1 MGLGKSRMALAAA
14 ILAGAKEVAV
24 FAPAFLRRTW
34 EVEGAVC
41 GVKIQFM
48 SYSIITSITALEWE
62 ILSHKDFWIFDE
74 ASYLKNPMAKRTKT
88 LNYALRTYRPGHLV
102 MLTGTPIRNKVFDF
116 WTLLA
121 YIDANPIP
129 NLDEKPLIGNLRT
142 YTGFARNFCNI
153 KEIKL
158 PGRPVIVK
166 YLGLREDKV
175 GEIKELLKGKYIR
188 HTIESVKL
196 QLPEMIN
203 KDVVF
208 DLKEMPETEEVFK
221 AYIEGRKVSPTGK
234 EHSARIKVP
243 HTIAY
248 VDFLFE
254 SEGVKQI
261 VIFTDHI
268 LPAQE
273 IARGLKKYGSFE
285 ITGATDAEDRSFAV
299 DQFQRGGIRILVCT
313 IGSMSVGV
321 TLTAAQD
328 VVFNDL
334 SWVPADNMQAR
345 KRIHRIGQSKK
356 CRCHHMISGPT
367 DAYIKA
373 VLEEKE
379 KTINSVL
386 EDTK

>member
-1 MGLGKSRMALAAA
+1 MALAAA
-14 ILAGAKEVAV
+14 ILAGAEEVAV
-24 FAPAFLRRTW
+24 FAPAFLRKTW

-41 GVKIQFM
+41 GVKVQFM
-48 SYSIITSITALEWE
+48 SYSIITSITPLEWE

-74 ASYLKNPMAKRTKT
+74 ASYLKNPMAKRTKA
-88 LNYALRTYRPGHLV
+88 LNYALRTYRPGYLV
-102 MLTGTPIRNKVFDF
+102 MLTGTPIRNKAFDF

-129 NLDEKPLIGNLRT
+129 NLDEQKLVGALRT
-142 YTGFARNFCNI
+142 YSGFANNFCNK

-175 GEIKELLKGKYIR
+175 DELKELLRGKYIR
-188 HTIESVKL
+188 HTLESVNL
-196 QLPEMIN
+196 QLPPLIN

-208 DLKEMPETEEVFK
+208 DLKEMPGTEEVFK
-221 AYIEGRKVSPTGK
+221 AYIEGRKASPTGK

-254 SEGVKQI
+254 QDGVKQV
-261 VIFTDHI
+261 VIFTDHVLSAKELAI
-268 LPAQE
+268 GT
-273 IARGLKKYGSFE
+273 RKYGSFE
-285 ITGATDAEDRSFAV
+285 ITGSTDIDDRIFAV
-299 DQFQRGGIRILVCT
+299 DQFQKGNIKILVCT

-321 TLTAAQD
+321 TLTSAQD
-328 VVFNDL
+328 VIFNDL

-386 EDTK
+386 ENTK